1 MSQTSTHRPLAEP
14 FSTGASWL
22 SRAVSVSV
30 ALHLVVAL
38 IGWLAVRPDERR
50 EVELVDIEMAPAP
63 PKAEALP
70 AEIAKV
76 PESAPEAAQ
85 ENTATAAPAE
95 QPDDEALALHDA
107 GVDAAPDAAVDA
119 GVKKKP
125 RPDAGIDAATPMVAE
140 GDLDGGVPDDG
151 AALATTSDAGGDLV
165 ALEDAGVPLGGD
177 AGVQVAAIESGTGS
191 GSGVGT
197 GSGEGSGVA
206 GAIETGSGSGAP
218 GIDTQPA
225 VDGAPTTAGTAANL
239 LAYFPPGHQ
248 VTALIRFD
256 RLRNTEW
263 AEQAGRLFKPMP
275 DYQALFGTGPAG
287 VGEKKPLEKI
297 DTLVISTPRP
307 RDAAAT
313 TLVVHTPIPRRELRD
328 FLTNRTTPITWT
340 VAKGGML
347 GIRSGKLFPGDK
359 RVFLAPWKDWIVLA
373 PPTDLPGLLTPAKG
387 RAKGGAKVGI
397 DSFETKA
404 KLPPWLQTIRTIEQE
419 SGEDK
424 QRGPALVLTL
434 AGPGQRYDIPDIGL
448 GVTSLP
454 APQRISAAMELV
466 TQGWLIR
473 GNIVFAKED
482 DAKEFAQA
490 VTDVQQ
496 RLTDSR
502 VFSALLRRQHALNV
516 VTGLSLERTGAR
528 VSYATSMSIADARA
542 LMAAAAATLD
552 AYFAVQ
558 PPP

>member
-14 FSTGASWL
+14 FSTGPSWL

-38 IGWLAVRPDERR
+38 IWWLTVRPDAHR

-70 AEIAKV
+70 AEVAKP

-85 ENTATAAPAE
+85 ENTATTAAPE
-95 QPDDEALALHDA
+95 HEEKDALALHDA

-119 GVKKKP
+119 GEKKKP
-125 RPDAGIDAATPMVAE
+125 RPDAGVDAAAPMVAE

-151 AALATTSDAGGDLV
+151 AALATIS
-165 ALEDAGVPLGGD
+165 DAGVPEGGD
-177 AGVQVAAIESGTGS
+177 AGVQVAAIESGSGA

-206 GAIETGSGSGAP
+206 GALATGSGSGAP
-218 GIDTQPA
+218 GVDTQPA
-225 VDGAPTTAGTAANL
+225 VEGAPTTAGTAANL
-239 LAYFPPGHQ
+239 LGYFPPGHQ

-256 RLRNTEW
+256 RLRKTEW
-263 AEQAGRLFKPMP
+263 AEQAERLFKPMP
-275 DYQALFGTGPAG
+275 DYQARFGRRQAG
-287 VGEKKPLEKI
+287 VGEKI
-297 DTLVISTPRP
+297 DTLVISSPRP
-307 RDAAAT
+307 RDASAT
-313 TLVVHTPIPRRELRD
+313 TLVVHAPIPRRELRD
-328 FLTNRTTPITWT
+328 FLANPTTPITWT

-347 GIRSGKLFPGDK
+347 GIRSGKLFAGDK
-359 RVFLAPWKDWIVLA
+359 RVLLAPWKDWIVLA

-387 RAKGGAKVGI
+387 AI
-397 DSFETKA
+397 NSFETKA

-419 SGEDK
+419 SGDEK

-454 APQRISAAMELV
+454 SPQRISAAMELV

-473 GNIVFAKED
+473 GNIVFAKEA

-496 RLTDSR
+496 RITDSR

-552 AYFAVQ
+552 AYFAGQ
-558 PPP
+558 PQP